1 MSWQLTLLLY
11 GLIMVGCLGG
21 GVAIGTAIGLVGI
34 FGITLSSGTDMWLS
48 LGDVVWNTTNT
59 FTLVSIPLFVLMG
72 ELILRSGISQRFYNG
87 SARLLAFLPGGL
99 LQTNIVGCAIFS
111 AIAGSTVAT
120 ALTVGTVAIPELN
133 KRGYSEKLTLGS
145 LAAGGCLGIL
155 IPPSIPLIV
164 YGSMVQVSIIDLFM
178 AGMIPGL
185 ALAGLFMAYC
195 TVRALISPALA
206 PRSNDAVSVP
216 ALLGA
221 LRDTLPVILLVA
233 AVIGGMYKGVVTPT
247 EAAALGV
254 SLSFLLALA
263 YRQISLAMLRSA
275 LRNAVFTS
283 TVMMFIVINAQILNF
298 AITTSGVGSG
308 LASALA
314 GSGMPPLIFFT
325 MLFLIYLVLG
335 MFVDGLSIMLLTVP
349 LLYPSFAS
357 MGFDPVWVGVII
369 VIFIEMGALTPP
381 MGLNLFAI
389 QSIAPDG
396 TTLSTV
402 ARSSAPFALIIAAFV
417 YLLYAAPQI
426 VLWLPQSLKG
436 GF

>member
-1 MSWQLTLLLY
+1 MSWQLTLALY
-11 GLIMVGCLGG
+11 GLIMLGCLGG
-21 GVAIGTAIGLVGI
+21 GVAIGSAIGIVGI
-34 FGITLSSGTDMWLS
+34 VGITLSSGTSVWLS
-48 LGDVVWNTTNT
+48 FGDVVWNATNT

-72 ELILRSGISQRFYNG
+72 EIILRSGISQRFYSG
-87 SARLLAFLPGGL
+87 SAKLLAFLPGGL

-120 ALTVGTVAIPELN
+120 ALTVGTVAIPELD
-133 KRGYSEKLTLGS
+133 KRGYSDKLTLGS

-178 AGMIPGL
+178 AGLVPGL
-185 ALAGLFMAYC
+185 VLALLFMLYL
-195 TVRALISPALA
+195 TVRALLSPQLA
-206 PRSNDAVSVP
+206 PRSTEKITP
-216 ALLGA
+216 AELGKA
-221 LRDTLPVILLVA
+221 FLDTVPVILLVA

-254 SLSFLLALA
+254 SLAFVLALV
-263 YRQISLAMLRSA
+263 YRQISLSMLWSA

-283 TVMMFIVINAQILNF
+283 TVMMFIVVNAQILNF
-298 AITTSGVGSG
+298 AITTSGVGAG
-308 LASALA
+308 LAAALA
-314 GSGMPPLIFFT
+314 GSGMPPFLFFT

-357 MGFDPVWVGVII
+357 MGFDPIWVGVII
-369 VIFIEMGALTPP
+369 VIFIELGALTPP

-389 QSIAPDG
+389 QSIAPEG
-396 TTLSTV
+396 TSLGKV
-402 ARSSAPFALIIAAFV
+402 ARSSAPFALIIAIFV
-417 YLLYAAPQI
+417 YVLYYLPQI
-426 VLWLPQSLKG
+426 ALWLPLSLKG
-436 GF
+436 GL